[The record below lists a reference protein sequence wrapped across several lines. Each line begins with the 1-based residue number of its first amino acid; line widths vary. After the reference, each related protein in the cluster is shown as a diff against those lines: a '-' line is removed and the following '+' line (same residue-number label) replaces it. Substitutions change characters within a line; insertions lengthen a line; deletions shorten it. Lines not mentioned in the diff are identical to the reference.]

1 MNRLKVGVVEL
12 LAHSV
17 TTPLLRRRV
26 IAPGTASVMPQ
37 AVAVWAEELGCEVHY
52 AVWTAQEDLVR
63 LLPDGL
69 DVVFIS
75 AFTRASFVAY
85 ALSCSL
91 RARGVVTVL
100 GGPHAQSFA
109 EHAREHFDYICQT
122 TDRALIAGLLGAPE
136 RQARGVILSAKEGPT
151 TLPSVAQRA
160 RFIEHCLQK
169 GTHVL
174 RLVPML
180 GSLGCPY
187 TCSFCVDAP
196 TRWQGLPV
204 EPLIED
210 LRFIERRW
218 GADTLVGWHDPN
230 FGVRFDEYLGAIENS
245 GTRLVH
251 CAHMSLSLMSAA
263 NVRRLGKARFGLL
276 GPGIESWFDFSDKSG
291 RARLLGEAKVQ
302 HVAQA
307 LNVVQ
312 AEVQHIQT
320 NMIVGLDTD
329 QGDLPWELTK
339 RLVEL
344 SPGIYPTYFLVTNFY
359 NAPLSREL
367 HASGRTLAM
376 PFSLLDTNCFGN
388 VRPLHYSPVELYDR
402 LIGLYEFAYSWRA
415 VLRRTRVTP
424 GGWGKLVNFG
434 RSVDE
439 GRGFIDFHKRTRA
452 RLEEDREL
460 RAFYEGEREAP
471 PTSFMDEVKTQL
483 GPYQELLP
491 EALLSPERY
500 AESFRASAEAAVLTL
515 REPVAGAVP
524 RERVAS

>member
-1 MNRLKVGVVEL
+1 MRRLKVGVVDL

-52 AVWTAQEDLVR
+52 AAWTAQEDLRR
-63 LLPDGL
+63 LVPEGL

-75 AFTRASFVAY
+75 AFTRAAFMAY
-85 ALSCSL
+85 ALSRHL
-91 RARGVVTVL
+91 RSSGTVTVL

-122 TDRALIAGLLGAPE
+122 TNRSLIADLLHAPE
-136 RQARGVILSAKEGPT
+136 RQTQGIVLSAAEGPT
-151 TLPSVAQRA
+151 TLPGVAQRS
-160 RFIEHCLQK
+160 RFIDHCLQK
-169 GTHVL
+169 GTDVL

-187 TCSFCVDAP
+187 TCNFCVDAP
-196 TRWQGLPV
+196 VRWRGLPV
-204 EPLIED
+204 DPIIED
-210 LRFIERRW
+210 LRHIESRW

-230 FGVRFDEYLGAIENS
+230 FGVRFDEYLGAIES
-245 GTRLVH
+245 SETRLVH
-251 CAHMSLSLMSAA
+251 CGSMSLSLLGAA
-263 NVRRLGKARFGLL
+263 NARRLGRARFGLL
-276 GPGIESWFDFSDKSG
+276 APGVESWFDFSDKSG
-291 RARLLGEAKVQ
+291 RAKLLGEAKVR
-302 HVAQA
+302 HVAET
-307 LNVVQ
+307 LNGLQ
-312 AEVQHIQT
+312 GQVQHIQT

-329 QGDLPWELTK
+329 QGALPWELSK

-388 VRPLHYSPVELYDR
+388 VRPLHYSPTELYDR
-402 LIGLYEFAYSWRA
+402 LIDLYTFAYSWRA

-439 GRGFIDFHKRTRA
+439 GRGFIDFHKRIRA
-452 RLEEDREL
+452 RLETDREL
-460 RAFYEGEREAP
+460 RAFYEGEREPP

-483 GPYQELLP
+483 GPYQGLLP
-491 EALLSPERY
+491 DTLLSPEGY
-500 AESFRASAEAAVLTL
+500 AESFRASAEAAVKTI
-515 REPVAGAVP
+515 REPLAGVVP
-524 RERVAS
+524 KERAAS

>member
-1 MNRLKVGVVEL
+1 MNCLKVGVVEL

-17 TTPLLRRRV
+17 TTPLLRRRI
-26 IAPGTASVMPQ
+26 IAPETASVMPQ

-52 AVWTAQEDLVR
+52 AVWTAQEDLR
-63 LLPDGL
+63 HLLPEGL

-75 AFTRASFVAY
+75 AFSRASFVAY
-85 ALSCSL
+85 ALSHHL
-91 RARGVVTVL
+91 RASGAVTVL

-109 EHAREHFDYICQT
+109 EHARDHFDYICQT
-122 TDRALIAGLLGAPE
+122 TNRELIADLLQAPE
-136 RQARGVILSAKEGPT
+136 RQARGLVLCAAEGPT
-151 TLPSVAQRA
+151 ALPGVAQRS
-160 RFIEHCLQK
+160 RFIDHCLQK
-169 GTHVL
+169 GTSVF
-174 RLVPML
+174 RMVPML

-196 TRWQGLPV
+196 VRWRGMPV

-210 LRFIERRW
+210 LRHIERRW

-230 FGVRFDEYLGAIENS
+230 FGVRFDEYLGAIESS

-251 CAHMSLSLMSAA
+251 CASMSLSLMSAPNA
-263 NVRRLGKARFGLL
+263 RRLGRARFGVL
-276 GPGIESWFDFSDKSG
+276 GPGVESWFDFSDKSG
-291 RARLLGEAKVQ
+291 RARLLGEAKVR
-302 HVAQA
+302 HVAET

-312 AEVQHIQT
+312 AQVQHIQT
-320 NMIVGLDTD
+320 NMIIGLDSD
-329 QGDLPWELTK
+329 RGELPWELTK

-344 SPGIYPTYFLVTNFY
+344 SPGIYPTYFLATNFY

-367 HASGRTLAM
+367 HAAGRTLAM

-402 LIGLYEFAYSWRA
+402 LIDLYSFAYSWRA

-439 GRGFIDFHKRTRA
+439 GRGFIAFHKRTRA
-452 RLEEDREL
+452 RLESDREL
-460 RAFYEGEREAP
+460 RTFYEGEREAP

-483 GPYQELLP
+483 GPYQDLLP

-500 AESFRASAEAAVLTL
+500 AESFRAAAEAAVQTI
-515 REPVAGAVP
+515 RAPAAGSVP
-524 RERVAS
+524 KERAAS

>member
-1 MNRLKVGVVEL
+1 VKRLKVGVVEL

-17 TTPLLRRRV
+17 TTPYLRRRV
-26 IAPGTASVMPQ
+26 IAPATASVMPQ
-37 AVAVWAEELGCEVHY
+37 AVAAWAEELGCEVHY
-52 AVWTAQEDLVR
+52 AVWTAQEDLLG
-63 LLPDGL
+63 LLPEGL

-85 ALSCSL
+85 ALSRHL
-91 RARGVVTVL
+91 RSRGAVTVL
-100 GGPHAQSFA
+100 GGPHSQSFA
-109 EHAREHFDYICQT
+109 EHSRDHFDYICQT
-122 TDRALIAGLLGAPE
+122 TDRALIADLLSSSE
-136 RQARGVILSAKEGPT
+136 RQERGVVLCAENGPAQ
-151 TLPSVAQRA
+151 LPGVTQRT

-169 GTHVL
+169 GTNVL

-196 TRWQGLPV
+196 VKWRGLPV
-204 EPLIED
+204 EPLTED
-210 LRFIERRW
+210 LRHIEQRW

-230 FGVRFDEYLGAIENS
+230 FGVRFDEYLGAIEAS

-251 CAHMSLSLMSAA
+251 CGHMSLSLMSAA
-263 NVRRLGKARFGLL
+263 NARRLGQARFGLL
-276 GPGIESWFDFSDKSG
+276 GPGVESWFDFSDKSG
-291 RARLLGEAKVQ
+291 RARLLGEAKVR
-302 HVAQA
+302 HVAET

-312 AEVQHIQT
+312 GQVQHIQT

-344 SPGIYPTYFLVTNFY
+344 SPGIYPTYFLATNFY

-388 VRPLHYSPVELYDR
+388 VRPLHYSPAELYDR
-402 LIGLYEFAYSWRA
+402 LIDLYEFAYAWRA
-415 VLRRTRVTP
+415 VFRRTRVTV

-439 GRGFIDFHKRTRA
+439 GRGFIDFHRRTRA
-452 RLEEDREL
+452 RLESDREL
-460 RAFYEGEREAP
+460 RDFYEGARVAP
-471 PTSFMDEVKTQL
+471 PTSFMEEVKAQL
-483 GPYQELLP
+483 GPYRELLP
-491 EALLSPERY
+491 EALLSPEPY
-500 AESFRASAEAAVLTL
+500 AESFRASAEAAVRTL

-524 RERVAS
+524 RERAAS